1 MPQQQMNQHQVQIQR
16 LSNWI
21 QLLSIVYRI
30 LIVLGLVVL
39 LLMILLLALTTR
51 FSSWILLVPAI
62 LIGAGILLAWL
73 EYTLHTRRLRL
84 AEPQLDQGD
93 EPAGT

>member
-1 MPQQQMNQHQVQIQR
+1 MPKQQANQDQAQIQR

-39 LLMILLLALTTR
+39 ILVILLLALTAQ

-62 LIGAGILLAWL
+62 MIGAGILLAWV

-84 AEPQLDQGD
+84 ADPQLDQED
-93 EPAGT
+93 ETIRT